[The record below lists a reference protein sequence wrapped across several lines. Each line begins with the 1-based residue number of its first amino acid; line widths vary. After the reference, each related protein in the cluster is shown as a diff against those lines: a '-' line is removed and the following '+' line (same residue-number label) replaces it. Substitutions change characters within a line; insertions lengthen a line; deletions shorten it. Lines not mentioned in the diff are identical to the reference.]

1 MIHGSSNGIFHGGA
15 RNLRRRI
22 LEQRL
27 KINRITSP
35 YHPRPMTISK
45 LPMKE
50 DDGKMHRNS
59 LVITCKAFTPDK
71 TVKAIQIWTR
81 EKGRKSSV

>member
-1 MIHGSSNGIFHGGA
+1 MVAVMASSMVGQETLSSKTHDN
-15 RNLRRRI
+15 
-22 LEQRL
+22 L
-27 KINRITSP
+27 KITD
-35 YHPRPMTISK
+35 
-45 LPMKE
+45 PMKE
-50 DDGKMHRNS
+50 DEGKMHRNS